1 VLFVLGETS
10 EEVDLRIP
18 KIYEPVYCFRQ
29 LRNRLN
35 MFLQTYNENVRGTG
49 MDLVFF
55 EDAMVHLVKVQS
67 WFAIYYCDCCF
78 SLVLSTYEFDCVSK

>member
-1 VLFVLGETS
+1 MLFVLGEKS
-10 EEVDLRIP
+10 EVDLRIP

-49 MDLVFF
+49 MDMVFF

-67 WFAIYYCDCCF
+67 CFAIYYCSCSF
-78 SLVLSTYEFDCVSK
+78 SLEFICAEDNCVSK